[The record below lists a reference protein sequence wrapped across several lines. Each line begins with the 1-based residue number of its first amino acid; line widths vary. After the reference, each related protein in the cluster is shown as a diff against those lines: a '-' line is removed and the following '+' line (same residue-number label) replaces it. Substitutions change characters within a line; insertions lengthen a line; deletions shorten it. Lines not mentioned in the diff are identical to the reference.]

1 MECSGDVVKIHGTER
16 EEEELYPNVLY
27 SFPINSPT
35 PPTSIIGNV
44 DIVLM
49 VGPLPPLC

>member
-1 MECSGDVVKIHGTER
+1 MECIGDIVKIPKTER
-16 EEEELYPNVLY
+16 EEEEPYPNVLY

-49 VGPLPPLC
+49 GSCLPPLC